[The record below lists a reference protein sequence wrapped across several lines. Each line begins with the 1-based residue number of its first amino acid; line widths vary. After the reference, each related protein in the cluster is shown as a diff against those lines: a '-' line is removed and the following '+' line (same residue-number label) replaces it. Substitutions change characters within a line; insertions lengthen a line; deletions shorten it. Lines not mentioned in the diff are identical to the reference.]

1 MYCKGNLIVHLPLS
15 AFQHTRGAMGGT
27 TFFDTEGSATMDR
40 EMIDMDTLFNPR
52 SVAVIGASE
61 KPTKLGFH
69 VMKSLT
75 QGGFPGRITPVNP
88 TSKEIMGLKT
98 AAAISD
104 IPDGPDLA
112 IVALPSRMVPG
123 VFEECIAKNV
133 KGIVLITAGFK
144 EIEDPQGTLLHK
156 QISEIVNR
164 AKVPVIGPNT
174 FGMINLH
181 ANLNASF
188 TPEFSR
194 VRKGRIGLVSQSGGM
209 CHLICFLAMRERIG
223 FSKIIGLGNR
233 LNVDFEHMIEYLI
246 EDQDTGVIA
255 LYMEGID
262 QPRRLQETVRSLR
275 GRKPIVAYKTGIGRL
290 GDQASRSHTGSIAG
304 RGELYSGAFTQA
316 GVLEVAGVEEL
327 LDTAKALARCPVLS
341 GSGVAILS
349 SQAGPGI
356 AAADRC
362 QKSDLRIVPFT
373 EETQARIH
381 EILPPLALRVNP
393 VDMGPAWYDS
403 EAVAGIL
410 KAVLRD
416 KNVNGI
422 LLFMMFASANVDS
435 IRSLSFLM
443 EEGEPRKPLITC
455 LSAPPGIWDEH
466 IERYEDARV
475 LVNYSTPERAAEAMV
490 NLNRYRRLVL

>member
-1 MYCKGNLIVHLPLS
+1 
-15 AFQHTRGAMGGT
+15 
-27 TFFDTEGSATMDR
+27 MD
-40 EMIDMDTLFNPR
+40 ITLKDMDTLFNPR

-75 QGGFPGRITPVNP
+75 EGGFPGTITPVNP
-88 TSKEIMGLKT
+88 TSKEIMGLK
-98 AAAISD
+98 AAASIFD

-123 VFEECIAKNV
+123 VFEECIAKGV

-144 EIEDPQGTLLHK
+144 EIEDPQGAVLHE
-156 QISEIVNR
+156 QIAEIVNK
-164 AKVPVIGPNT
+164 AHVPVIGPNT

-181 ANLNASF
+181 ADLNASF
-188 TPEFSR
+188 TPEFSL
-194 VRKGRIGLVSQSGGM
+194 VHKGRIGLISQSGGM

-223 FSKIIGLGNR
+223 FSKIVGIGNR
-233 LNVDFEHMIEYLI
+233 LNVDFEHMLEYLA

-255 LYMEGID
+255 LYLEGID
-262 QPRRLQETVRSLR
+262 QPRQLYEMARSLR

-304 RGELYSGAFTQA
+304 RPELYSGAFGQA
-316 GVLEVAGVEEL
+316 GVIEVRSAEEL
-327 LDTAKALARCPVLS
+327 LDTAKALARFPVLS
-341 GSGVAILS
+341 GNGFAILS

-356 AAADRC
+356 AAADIC
-362 QKSDLRIVPFT
+362 QKSNLRIVPFT
-373 EETQARIH
+373 EQTQARIN
-381 EILPPLALRVNP
+381 EILPPFALRLNP

-416 KNVNGI
+416 KKVNGI

-435 IRSLSFLM
+435 IKSLSFLM
-443 EEGEPRKPLITC
+443 EEGEPKKPLITC

-466 IERYEDARV
+466 IKRYEDAGI
-475 LVNYSTPERAAEAMV
+475 LVNFSTPEKAAEAMV